1 MSLSS
6 AILRQFMRIPL
17 GANMPGGNAKKT
29 VSVTLSPELLE
40 QARELNLN
48 LSSLLAEA
56 VTEQIRQ
63 HQQQE
68 WLSANR
74 EAIDSVNQFV
84 EEHGSFSHF
93 QRSF

>member
-1 MSLSS
+1 MSSSS
-6 AILRQFMRIPL
+6 AILRPFMRIPL
-17 GANMPGGNAKKT
+17 GSNMPGGSVKKT

-56 VTEQIRQ
+56 VAEQIRK
-63 HQQQE
+63 HQRQE
-68 WLSANR
+68 WQNANR

>member
-1 MSLSS
+1 MSSSS
-6 AILRQFMRIPL
+6 AILRPFMRIPL
-17 GANMPGGNAKKT
+17 GANMPGDKAKKT
-29 VSVTLSPELLE
+29 VSVTLSSELLE

-56 VTEQIRQ
+56 VAEQIRKQ
-63 HQQQE
+63 HRQA
-68 WLSANR
+68 WLNANR

-84 EEHGSFSHF
+84 EEHGSFSQF